1 MYEQATPGNQDTF
14 RDHISTISEKGNRAW
29 IYPKKPAGKLYRA
42 RTLISYLFLAVL
54 FAGPFMTWNGHPFV
68 LFNVIQRKF
77 ILFGVGFWPQD
88 FFLFVLAMLTFIV
101 FIILFTAI
109 FGRVWCGWVCPQTV
123 FMEMV
128 FRKIEYWI
136 EGDAAQQR
144 ALDAAPWS
152 EKKALK
158 KIFKHALF
166 FLLAF
171 VIANTFLAY
180 IIGFD
185 QLKLLAIDGPG
196 AHMVGFVAL
205 LAFTGVFYGVYA
217 RFREQ
222 VCLVVCPYGRL
233 QGVLL
238 DRNTVVIAYDYGRG
252 EPRGPVR
259 KKETRTSGDCV
270 DCHLCVQVCPTGI
283 DIRNGT
289 QLECVNCSACI
300 DACNHVMD
308 KVGFSRGLIRYTSEN
323 TIASK
328 QKFRITTR
336 IIGYSAVLLLL
347 VAVLSTLLAF
357 RTDVETTILRTRGQ
371 LYQDM
376 GNGQTGNL
384 YNIDVVN
391 KTYHDLPLELRV
403 KNMKGTIKY
412 VGNDLSRVKLDSIA
426 TAEFFLVVDN
436 GELKGMKTPVVF
448 EVCSDGQVL
457 EEIKTNFLGPVE

>member
-1 MYEQATPGNQDTF
+1 MYEQATPGNRDTF
-14 RDHISTISEKGNRAW
+14 RDHISTISEQGHRAW
-29 IYPKKPAGKLYRA
+29 IYPKKPAGPLYRA
-42 RTLISYLFLAVL
+42 RTLISYVFLALL
-54 FAGPFMTWNGHPFV
+54 FAGPFMTWNDHPFM
-68 LFNVIQRKF
+68 LFNVVQRKF

-88 FFLFVLAMLTFIV
+88 FFLFVLAMLTFVV

-136 EGDAAQQR
+136 EGDASRQR
-144 ALDAAPWS
+144 ALNAAPWS
-152 EKKALK
+152 EQKVLK
-158 KIFKHALF
+158 KLSKHFLF

-180 IIGFD
+180 IIGID
-185 QLKLLAIDGPG
+185 QLKLLAVDGPG
-196 AHMVGFVAL
+196 AHMVGFGSL

-238 DRNTVVIAYDYGRG
+238 DRNTVVIAYDYARG
-252 EPRGPVR
+252 EPRAPIR
-259 KKETRTSGDCV
+259 KKEKRTTGDCV
-270 DCHLCVQVCPTGI
+270 DCRLCVQVCPTGI

-300 DACNHVMD
+300 DACNQVMD
-308 KVGFSRGLIRYTSEN
+308 RVGFSRGLIRYTSEN

-347 VAVLSTLLAF
+347 VTVLSTLLAF

-376 GNGQTGNL
+376 GDNRTGNL
-384 YNIDVVN
+384 YNIAVVN

-403 KNMKGTIKY
+403 KNLDGTINY
-412 VGNDLSRVKLDSIA
+412 VGNELDRVKLDSIA
-426 TAEFFLVVDN
+426 TAEFFLVIDN
-436 GELKGMKTPVVF
+436 SQLRGMKTPVVF
-448 EVCSDGQVL
+448 EISSDGKVL
-457 EEIKTNFLGPVE
+457 EEIKSNFLGPVE